1 MIKNFAMN
9 FELGNRNTIL
19 YLEIEVNVM
28 RAIESADT

>member
-1 MIKNFAMN
+1 MIKDFVMN